1 MAGPARKPVP
11 GGAPG
16 APPAPGGGER
26 PGFSFLISADGHML
40 KTALDGLLAGWPPE
54 RGAWER
60 HVFWGDEEPPPRFWE
75 LLSLE
80 ELFGA
85 ARAVVVRQAQLW
97 PAAVWKKLSRAIAR
111 PAARTWPVFCLEG
124 EWEKRRPRL
133 PAHITRLRCFAFADE
148 RGWVW
153 RGEGLSERDLPRHV
167 RERARALGVNFEQ
180 DALAQFCAS
189 VPPDGLAIE
198 NELAKLGLMAGG
210 APVTTAMTAT
220 AGWSPECNVF
230 ACIRRME
237 SGDLAGVWRELAR
250 SDDSDRLLFSLL
262 ALLAREWRLLWQIT
276 AGENVRLHP
285 SDASFKR
292 ALAQRL
298 GTGGIAR
305 GFAALADA
313 EWQVKSGRRSPAQAL
328 ESVAVEM
335 TALCAPQRA
344 ARN

>member
-1 MAGPARKPVP
+1 MAGPAARQGKAGAGPVQ
-11 GGAPG
+11 
-16 APPAPGGGER
+16 GGEK
-26 PGFSFLISADGHML
+26 PGFSFLVCPDGHML
-40 KTALDGLLAGWPPE
+40 RAALDEALATCPPE
-54 RGAWER
+54 RGQWER

-85 ARAVVVRQAQLW
+85 SRAIVVRQAQLW

-111 PAARTWPVFCLEG
+111 PSARAWPFFCLEG
-124 EWEKRRPRL
+124 EWEKRRPRI

-153 RGEGLSERDLPRHV
+153 RGDGLTERDVPRHV
-167 RERARALGVNFEQ
+167 RERAKALGVAFAPE
-180 DALAQFCAS
+180 ALEQFCAS

-198 NELAKLGLMAGG
+198 NELRKLALMAGDK
-210 APVTTAMTAT
+210 PVSSAMTAVG
-220 AGWSPECNVF
+220 GWTPECNVF

-237 SGDLAGVWRELAR
+237 NGDLAGVWRELSR
-250 SDDSDRLLFSLL
+250 SEDSDRLLFSLL
-262 ALLAREWRLLWQIT
+262 ALLAREWRLLWQAA
-276 AGENVRLHP
+276 AGEEPRLHP

-298 GTGGIAR
+298 GSPGLAQ

-313 EWQVKSGRRSPAQAL
+313 EWQVKSGRRTPAQAL
-328 ESVAVEM
+328 ESLAVQM
-335 TALCAPQRA
+335 TALCAPPR
-344 ARN
+344 RS

>member
-1 MAGPARKPVP
+1 MAASAGRNAASPAGPGK
-11 GGAPG
+11 
-16 APPAPGGGER
+16 ER
-26 PGFSFLISADGHML
+26 PGFSFLVCPDGHL
-40 KTALDGLLAGWPPE
+40 LRGALDEALAAWPPE

-60 HVFWGDEEPPPRFWE
+60 HVFWGDEEPAPRFWE

-85 ARAVVVRQAQLW
+85 SRAIVVRQAQLW

-111 PAARTWPVFCLEG
+111 PSARAWPLFCLEG
-124 EWEKRRPRL
+124 EWERRRPKI

-153 RGEGLSERDLPRHV
+153 RGEGLGERDLGRHV
-167 RERARALGVNFEQ
+167 RARARALGLSFAP
-180 DALAQFCAS
+180 DALEQFCAS

-198 NELAKLGLMAGG
+198 NELRKLALMAGG
-210 APVTTAMTAT
+210 EAVNTAMTAT

-230 ACIRRME
+230 ACIRQME
-237 SGDLAGVWRELAR
+237 QGDLAGVWRELAR
-250 SDDSDRLLFSLL
+250 SGDDDRLLFSLL
-262 ALLAREWRLLWQIT
+262 ALLAREWRLLWQLL
-276 AGENVRLHP
+276 AGGNARLHP
-285 SDASFKR
+285 SDAAFKR

-298 GTGGIAR
+298 GGAGVAR

-328 ESVAVEM
+328 ESLAAEM
-335 TALCAPQRA
+335 AALCAP
-344 ARN
+344 ARRS

>member
-1 MAGPARKPVP
+1 MP
-11 GGAPG
+11 GRGAAKG
-16 APPAPGGGER
+16 APPGTGGEK
-26 PGFSFLISADGHML
+26 PGFSFLVCPDGHML
-40 KTALDGLLAGWPPE
+40 RRALDDALAACPPE
-54 RGAWER
+54 LGQWER

-85 ARAVVVRQAQLW
+85 SRAVVVRQAQLW

-124 EWEKRRPRL
+124 EWEKRRPKI

-153 RGEGLSERDLPRHV
+153 RGEGLTERDVPRHV
-167 RERARALGVNFEQ
+167 RERARALGLAFEPQ
-180 DALAQFCAS
+180 ALEQFCAS

-198 NELAKLGLMAGG
+198 NELTKLRLMSGD
-210 APVTTAMTAT
+210 APVTSAMTA
-220 AGWSPECNVF
+220 AGGWTPECNVF

-250 SDDSDRLLFSLL
+250 SDDGDRLLFSLL
-262 ALLAREWRLLWQIT
+262 ALLAREWRLLWEIL
-276 AGENVRLHP
+276 AGEEPRLHP

-298 GTGGIAR
+298 GPSGLAQ

-313 EWQVKSGRRSPAQAL
+313 EWQVKSGRRSPSQSL
-328 ESVAVEM
+328 ESLAAAM
-335 TALCAPQRA
+335 TALCAPPR
-344 ARN
+344 RG

>member
-1 MAGPARKPVP
+1 MARPAA
-11 GGAPG
+11 GQASAAP
-16 APPAPGGGER
+16 AAGGEK
-26 PGFSFLISADGHML
+26 PGFSFLVCPDGHL
-40 KTALDGLLAGWPPE
+40 LRCALDDALAACPPE
-54 RGAWER
+54 RGEWER

-85 ARAVVVRQAQLW
+85 SRAVVVRQAQLW

-124 EWEKRRPRL
+124 EWEKRRPKI

-148 RGWVW
+148 HGWVW
-153 RGEGLSERDLPRHV
+153 RAEGLTERDVPRHV
-167 RERARALGVNFEQ
+167 RERARALGLSFEPQ
-180 DALAQFCAS
+180 ALEQFCAS

-198 NELAKLGLMAGG
+198 NELTKLRLMAGD
-210 APVTTAMTAT
+210 APVTSAMTA
-220 AGWSPECNVF
+220 AGGWTPECNVF

-237 SGDLAGVWRELAR
+237 NGDLAGVWRELAR
-250 SDDSDRLLFSLL
+250 SEDSDRLLFSLL
-262 ALLAREWRLLWQIT
+262 ALLAREWRLLWQLL
-276 AGENVRLHP
+276 AGEEVRLHP

-298 GTGGIAR
+298 GTAGLAR

-313 EWQVKSGRRSPAQAL
+313 EWQVKSGRRSPSQSL
-328 ESVAVEM
+328 ESLASAM
-335 TALCAPQRA
+335 TALCAPPRRA
-344 ARN
+344 

>member
-1 MAGPARKPVP
+1 MAGPAHMPGPGPAKGAAPVT
-11 GGAPG
+11 
-16 APPAPGGGER
+16 GGEK
-26 PGFSFLISADGHML
+26 PGFSFLVCPDGHML
-40 KTALDGLLAGWPPE
+40 RRALDDALAACPPE
-54 RGAWER
+54 RGQWER

-85 ARAVVVRQAQLW
+85 SRAVVVRQAQLW

-111 PAARTWPVFCLEG
+111 PSARVWPVFCLEG
-124 EWEKRRPRL
+124 EWEKRRPKI
-133 PAHITRLRCFAFADE
+133 PAHITRLRCFAFADG

-153 RGEGLSERDLPRHV
+153 RGEGLAERDVPRHV
-167 RERARALGVNFEQ
+167 RERARAIGLAFEPQ
-180 DALAQFCAS
+180 ALEQFCAS

-198 NELAKLGLMAGG
+198 NELAKLRLMAGD
-210 APVTTAMTAT
+210 APVTSAMTA
-220 AGWSPECNVF
+220 AGGWTPECNVF

-250 SDDSDRLLFSLL
+250 SEDGDRLLFSLL
-262 ALLAREWRLLWQIT
+262 ALLAREWRLLWQLL
-276 AGENVRLHP
+276 AGEEVRLHP

-298 GTGGIAR
+298 GAAGLAR

-313 EWQVKSGRRSPAQAL
+313 EWQVKSGRRSPSQSL
-328 ESVAVEM
+328 ESLAAAM
-335 TALCAPQRA
+335 TALCAPPRRA
-344 ARN
+344 

>member
-1 MAGPARKPVP
+1 MAGPAHSP
-11 GGAPG
+11 GPG
-16 APPAPGGGER
+16 AAKAAPVTGGEK
-26 PGFSFLISADGHML
+26 PGFSFLVCPDGHML
-40 KTALDGLLAGWPPE
+40 RSALDDALAACPPE
-54 RGAWER
+54 RGQWER

-85 ARAVVVRQAQLW
+85 SRAVVVRQAQLW

-111 PAARTWPVFCLEG
+111 PSGRVWPVFCLEG
-124 EWEKRRPRL
+124 EWEKRRPKI
-133 PAHITRLRCFAFADE
+133 PAHITRLRCFAFADG

-153 RGEGLSERDLPRHV
+153 RGEGLTERDVPRHV
-167 RERARALGVNFEQ
+167 RERARALGLAFEPQ
-180 DALAQFCAS
+180 ALEQFCAS

-198 NELAKLGLMAGG
+198 NELAKLRLMAGD
-210 APVTTAMTAT
+210 APVTSAMTA
-220 AGWSPECNVF
+220 AGGWTPECNVF

-250 SDDSDRLLFSLL
+250 SDDGDRLLFSLL
-262 ALLAREWRLLWQIT
+262 ALLAREWRLLWQLL
-276 AGENVRLHP
+276 AGEEVRLHP

-298 GTGGIAR
+298 GTAGLAQ

-313 EWQVKSGRRSPAQAL
+313 EWQVKSGRRSPSQSL
-328 ESVAVEM
+328 ESLAAAM
-335 TALCAPQRA
+335 TALCAPPR
-344 ARN
+344 R